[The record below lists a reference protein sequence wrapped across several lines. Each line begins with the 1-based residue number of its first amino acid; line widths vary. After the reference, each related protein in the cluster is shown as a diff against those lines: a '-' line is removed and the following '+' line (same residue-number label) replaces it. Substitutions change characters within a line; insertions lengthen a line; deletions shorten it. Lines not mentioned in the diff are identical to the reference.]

1 MSHDDK
7 WLSLQSF
14 LIKGKIM
21 TQTDLINLLPSTTQ
35 EWEYK
40 PPGYIHFYLRKC
52 NQCPLMVML
61 APLVLFTFT
70 SIIPSAKQTFFIKII
85 CKEK

>member
-1 MSHDDK
+1 MSHVDK

-14 LIKGKIM
+14 HIKEKIM
-21 TQTDLINLLPSTTQ
+21 TQTDLINRLPSTTQ

-52 NQCPLMVML
+52 TQCHLVML
-61 APLVLFTFT
+61 VLGVLFTFT
-70 SIIPSAKQTFFIKII
+70 TIIPSAKQTFFYKNNL
-85 CKEK
+85 